1 MSRHMVTYMYS
12 TIENADIIIYV
23 LRISRYVVA
32 YTESTTVLEAYMSIR
47 SDHDKGYGNVQVYN
61 SAGNIQHVSI
71 VWFVHKSKHGGK
83 INSAMDF
90 LYVELYTKHDRVR
103 VVGLVGEG

>member
-1 MSRHMVTYMYS
+1 
-12 TIENADIIIYV
+12 
-23 LRISRYVVA
+23 
-32 YTESTTVLEAYMSIR
+32 MSIR
-47 SDHDKGYGNVQVYN
+47 SDHDKAYGNVQVYN

-103 VVGLVGEG
+103 VVGLAGGGGGSMISLVVGHVPFECIGGAYTGTSFVHL